1 MFDKLEDLLVRYEEI
16 MSELSEPD
24 VANDANRFRKLMKEQ
39 SDLTPIVEAYREYKK
54 NKQAIEDA
62 LAMLDEESAEDLKEL
77 AKEEL
82 NEAKANVAELEDKL
96 KILLLPKDPND
107 DKNVIVEIRAG
118 AGGEEAALFAADNDP
133 RAFVNSAE
141 IFSKQVK
148 TRILGDNGTDV
159 CYYKNDV
166 DGEFVVQ
173 CKEPE
178 DVEVY
183 HAFGYDNLNCDALR
197 EKVTTALREVADR
210 AIARAELPSGTYNLI
225 LSGENAAEVL
235 SYYIARSSAGMVYP
249 GYSTW
254 KVGTDVQPEMK
265 DGERLNM
272 TLRAKVPFSSE
283 AIPMKDRSVIA
294 DGKVETLHGGARM
307 SYYLGIEPTGD
318 YSAYSCENGSVSFE
332 KMKKEPYL
340 YAVTFSDFQMD
351 TMSGHFGGEIR
362 LAYLFDGERVRIVTG
377 GSVNGS
383 INACSGG
390 MKFTTERYDSKN
402 YSGPFAVMLPGV
414 RVAGSL
420 AEQE

>member
-1 MFDKLEDLLVRYEEI
+1 
-16 MSELSEPD
+16 
-24 VANDANRFRKLMKEQ
+24 
-39 SDLTPIVEAYREYKK
+39 
-54 NKQAIEDA
+54 
-62 LAMLDEESAEDLKEL
+62 
-77 AKEEL
+77 
-82 NEAKANVAELEDKL
+82 
-96 KILLLPKDPND
+96 
-107 DKNVIVEIRAG
+107 
-118 AGGEEAALFAADNDP
+118 
-133 RAFVNSAE
+133 
-141 IFSKQVK
+141 
-148 TRILGDNGTDV
+148 
-159 CYYKNDV
+159 
-166 DGEFVVQ
+166 
-173 CKEPE
+173 
-178 DVEVY
+178 
-183 HAFGYDNLNCDALR
+183 
-197 EKVTTALREVADR
+197 
-210 AIARAELPSGTYNLI
+210 
-225 LSGENAAEVL
+225 
-235 SYYIARSSAGMVYP
+235 
-249 GYSTW
+249 
-254 KVGTDVQPEMK
+254 MK

-332 KMKKEPYL
+332 EMKKEPYL

-414 RVAGSL
+414 RVAVRLPSRNK
-420 AEQE
+420 

>member
-1 MFDKLEDLLVRYEEI
+1 
-16 MSELSEPD
+16 
-24 VANDANRFRKLMKEQ
+24 
-39 SDLTPIVEAYREYKK
+39 
-54 NKQAIEDA
+54 
-62 LAMLDEESAEDLKEL
+62 
-77 AKEEL
+77 
-82 NEAKANVAELEDKL
+82 
-96 KILLLPKDPND
+96 
-107 DKNVIVEIRAG
+107 
-118 AGGEEAALFAADNDP
+118 
-133 RAFVNSAE
+133 
-141 IFSKQVK
+141 
-148 TRILGDNGTDV
+148 
-159 CYYKNDV
+159 
-166 DGEFVVQ
+166 
-173 CKEPE
+173 
-178 DVEVY
+178 
-183 HAFGYDNLNCDALR
+183 
-197 EKVTTALREVADR
+197 
-210 AIARAELPSGTYNLI
+210 
-225 LSGENAAEVL
+225 
-235 SYYIARSSAGMVYP
+235 MVYP

-332 KMKKEPYL
+332 EMKKEPYL

-390 MKFTTERYDSKN
+390 MKFHNRTLRQQELQRTVCGYASRRPRC
-402 YSGPFAVMLPGV
+402 GFAC
-414 RVAGSL
+414 RAGINNSAAKVL
-420 AEQE
+420 Y